1 MKLLFALATM
11 LFAANDS
18 TFLLW
23 KVADLQQYE
32 AMLRA
37 RVGPDHT
44 ANERLPDL
52 DGHGVFVV
60 HRDGT
65 GLAEAHD
72 TVTHVIYVIS
82 GAANVVV
89 GGTMVDERRLA
100 PEQLRAS
107 SITGGD
113 TTRIAAGD
121 VLYIAKV
128 PHWFKVD
135 PGEHVTYL
143 MINLEAP

>member
-1 MKLLFALATM
+1 MVMACSWSI
-11 LFAANDS
+11 AN
-18 TFLLW
+18 
-23 KVADLQQYE
+23 
-32 AMLRA
+32 
-37 RVGPDHT
+37 
-44 ANERLPDL
+44 
-52 DGHGVFVV
+52 
-60 HRDGT
+60 GT

-89 GGTMVDERRLA
+89 GGAMVDERRLG
-100 PEQLRAS
+100 PEQLRGS
-107 SITGGD
+107 SLTGGE
-113 TTRIAAGD
+113 TKRIAAGD

-143 MINLEAP
+143 MINLETQ